1 MALKDWEEDLV
12 ELKVVLETIKRP
24 ENVKLIQQQ
33 IKVLQTRIEKAI
45 AEQPIKVEIKP
56 EVKPEVRKEPTTQV
70 VVDNFITITKDDS
83 HLTIAG
89 LGIEV
94 VDTSSI

>member
-70 VVDNFITITKDDS
+70 VVDNFITITKYSYDQE
-83 HLTIAG
+83 G
-89 LGIEV
+89 NKV
-94 VDTSSI
+94 K

>member
-33 IKVLQTRIEKAI
+33 IKVLQARIEMAI

-70 VVDNFITITKDDS
+70 VVDNFISITKYSYDQE
-83 HLTIAG
+83 G
-89 LGIEV
+89 NKV
-94 VDTSSI
+94 K

>member
-33 IKVLQTRIEKAI
+33 IKVLQARIEKAI

-70 VVDNFITITKDDS
+70 VVDNFITITKYSYDQE
-83 HLTIAG
+83 G
-89 LGIEV
+89 NKV
-94 VDTSSI
+94 K

>member
-33 IKVLQTRIEKAI
+33 IKVLQARIEKTI

-70 VVDNFITITKDDS
+70 VVDNLITITKYSYDQE
-83 HLTIAG
+83 G
-89 LGIEV
+89 NKV
-94 VDTSSI
+94 K

>member
-70 VVDNFITITKDDS
+70 VVDNLITITKYSYDQE
-83 HLTIAG
+83 G
-89 LGIEV
+89 NKV
-94 VDTSSI
+94 K